1 VWLTA
6 AICQKHGVSLLLWE
20 QQHPPSR
27 KERRNA
33 VSYPTT
39 NPGQEANLYIQAQS
53 RDRQSLEE
61 LMRMHEGLVHH
72 MVRQQ
77 WRGQLSYEQAVH
89 AGRIGLWHALLGFDP
104 GRGYAFS
111 TYAGLAI
118 ARQVWRAVRR
128 AEREQA
134 ATSVPLAHPS
144 SVDLGAEVQAGEVQ
158 AALYALVG
166 RLPALQR
173 WIVCTY
179 YGLDGRGGCPLA
191 ELGRRRGCSR
201 QAIHYHL
208 HKALTALR
216 HPALSAQLRA
226 LLDRN
231 SRADYRAA
239 LRAQGRQR

>member
-1 VWLTA
+1 M
-6 AICQKHGVSLLLWE
+6 
-20 QQHPPSR
+20 R

-33 VSYPTT
+33 VSYSTT
-39 NPGQEANLYIQAQS
+39 NPGQEANLYLQAQGG
-53 RDRQSLEE
+53 DRESLEE

-89 AGRIGLWHALLGFDP
+89 AGRIGLWQAIRGFDP
-104 GRGYAFS
+104 RLGYAFS

-134 ATSVPLAHPS
+134 APPVSVLLPL
-144 SVDLGAEVQAGEVQ
+144 SVDPRVAVQAREIQ
-158 AALYALVG
+158 DTLYALVA

-208 HKALTALR
+208 RKALTALR
-216 HPALSAQLRA
+216 HPALSVRLRA

-239 LRAQGRQR
+239 LRGRGGQR